1 MGATQGLLMFRIF
14 SSTSGF
20 RASSLRNSLR
30 TKESVPAEAPVSGSP
45 SRESDPEE
53 ELRIIV
59 VVTIEERGL
68 QLEGFAAKGVDG

>member
-1 MGATQGLLMFRIF
+1 MGATQGLLMLRIF

-30 TKESVPAEAPVSGSP
+30 TKEPVPEETPESGSP

-53 ELRIIV
+53 RSGEMR
-59 VVTIEERGL
+59 EQR
-68 QLEGFAAKGVDG
+68 